1 MEEIIEQLKDKI
13 SGKEV
18 NTIEELIEEITNTQE
33 FEIISD
39 WSIVLLLEKFDNYS
53 FVKEKVGLMK
63 DEVIRR
69 AKSCYGNNRETSC
82 RRGWTGF
89 GQEQGSD

>member
-1 MEEIIEQLKDKI
+1 MEAIADQLKDKI

-39 WSIVLLLEKFDNYS
+39 WSIVLLLERFDNYD
-53 FVKEKVGLMK
+53 FVREKVGLMK

-69 AKSCYGNNRETSC
+69 AKNC
-82 RRGWTGF
+82 RR
-89 GQEQGSD
+89 DN

>member
-39 WSIVLLLEKFDNYS
+39 WSIVLLLEKFDSYD

-69 AKSCYGNNRETSC
+69 AKSCYGNNRETGC
-82 RRGWTGF
+82 RRGWSGF
-89 GQEQGSD
+89 GQEQSSD